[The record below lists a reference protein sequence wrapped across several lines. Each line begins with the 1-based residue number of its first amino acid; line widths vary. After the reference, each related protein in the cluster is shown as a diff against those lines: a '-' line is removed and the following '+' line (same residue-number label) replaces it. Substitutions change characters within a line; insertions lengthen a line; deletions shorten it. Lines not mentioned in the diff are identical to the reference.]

1 MTLPTKPQR
10 TLKVGS
16 KTSAAPANKTPVN
29 KAPANA
35 RAANRAGLHMALLQN
50 GQQAMRS
57 GRFKEAVRAFE
68 AVLKDLPD
76 HMEANYMMAQMAT
89 KLGATRNAVDHIR
102 RALKLGTGQ
111 HLIHAAMAEACS
123 KHGLAGEALEH
134 IDKALMLEPE
144 NVQTKVLKA
153 SILLQLGKM
162 QEAHALARSL
172 VLANPSDNDAII
184 VFANS
189 AKFTGTEP
197 EIALIE
203 RAYRD
208 KPRPGSLKALGYA
221 VGKMHN
227 DAKHYDEA
235 FAWFKSA
242 ADSYDA
248 RNVQG
253 LMTERTRLMRE
264 AFSEDVILKKRLTG
278 HPSKKPIF
286 IVGMPRSGTT
296 LTEQILASH
305 PDICGVGELMAMARI
320 SMMVSTHDG
329 HAAAYANDVRKT
341 DKKKQHILGENYLNT
356 VYGFDKN
363 SRHYADKMPSNF
375 FYIGLINILFPHA
388 KIIHCTRDAIDNCVS
403 CYTSPLNETHL
414 YAKRLDVLGHYYRS
428 YHALMDY
435 WKDVSPIEIFDMSY
449 EATVENLEGQAR
461 ALIDHVGLPWNAAC
475 LKFNEAKSQISTIS
489 KWQVR
494 QPIYT
499 TSIKRWKAYEKHIGP
514 LIEALGDLAVTD

>member
-341 DKKKQHILGENYLNT
+341 DKKKQHILGKT
-356 VYGFDKN
+356 
-363 SRHYADKMPSNF
+363 
-375 FYIGLINILFPHA
+375 
-388 KIIHCTRDAIDNCVS
+388 
-403 CYTSPLNETHL
+403 
-414 YAKRLDVLGHYYRS
+414 
-428 YHALMDY
+428 
-435 WKDVSPIEIFDMSY
+435 
-449 EATVENLEGQAR
+449 
-461 ALIDHVGLPWNAAC
+461 
-475 LKFNEAKSQISTIS
+475 ISTRFMDLIKIHGIMLIKCRQTFSIS
-489 KWQVR
+489 
-494 QPIYT
+494 
-499 TSIKRWKAYEKHIGP
+499 A
-514 LIEALGDLAVTD
+514 

>member
-1 MTLPTKPQR
+1 MTLPATPPR
-10 TLKVGS
+10 TLKAGNKANAAPAK
-16 KTSAAPANKTPVN
+16 KTPANKTS
-29 KAPANA
+29 AS
-35 RAANRAGLHMALLQN
+35 RAGLHMALLQN
-50 GQQAMRS
+50 GQQAMRNE
-57 GRFKEAVRAFE
+57 RFKEAVRAFE
-68 AVLKDLPD
+68 AVLKDMPD

-102 RALKLGTGQ
+102 RALKLGAGQ

-144 NVQTKVLKA
+144 NVHTKVLKA

-162 QEAHALARSL
+162 EEAHKLARSI
-172 VLANPSDNDAII
+172 VLANPSDHDAI
-184 VFANS
+184 VLFATS

-203 RAYRD
+203 QAYKD
-208 KPRPGSLKALGYA
+208 NPRPESLKALGYA

-242 ADSYDA
+242 ADRFDTEH
-248 RNVQG
+248 VQEQ
-253 LMTERTRLMRE
+253 MAERTRLLRE
-264 AFSEDVILKKRLTG
+264 AFSKDLILQKRLTG
-278 HPSKKPIF
+278 HPSRKPIF

-305 PDICGVGELMAMARI
+305 PDVYGAGELMALSRI
-320 SMMVSTHDG
+320 NMMIASRD
-329 HAAAYANDVRKT
+329 ANDAGDYTKSLHKI
-341 DKKKQHILGENYLNT
+341 DKKTQHILGENYLNT
-356 VYGFDKN
+356 LYGFDKH
-363 SRHYADKMPSNF
+363 SKHYVDKMPSNF
-375 FYIGLINILFPHA
+375 FYIGLINILFPNA

-428 YHALMDY
+428 YRALMDY

-449 EATVENLEGQAR
+449 EATVEDLEGQAR

-494 QPIYT
+494 QPIYA
-499 TSIKRWKAYEKHIGP
+499 TSVKRWKAYEKHIGP